1 MNCIRFALSLHY
13 KQLITL
19 ETQLENFLCR
29 AHDIM
34 EKATY
39 ITASF
44 TKVDG
49 EAYEVP
55 LSLVRITLS
64 APPAGKRKQYD
75 SNGEEMK

>member
-1 MNCIRFALSLHY
+1 M
-13 KQLITL
+13 
-19 ETQLENFLCR
+19 

-34 EKATY
+34 EKAPY
-39 ITASF
+39 ITVSF
-44 TKVDG
+44 TKVNG